1 MDYISEGQ
9 IAGRSYHKTSTLRDW
24 SGNDDAKRAAIAGAA
39 AGTAAV
45 LSHSVHDANAIAAEN
60 VAKASVSVVEHLIR
74 GGLALS
80 AATLGTSLFIYT
92 HPDYTMQ
99 DFQADVVE
107 ACVEAAD
114 NNADAFYTTKD
125 HTKMALE
132 SMQASI
138 SDAYTDFRESFAQ
151 QNAEETMLADSTDAT
166 PEEAAELLLE
176 EGTSREEALSLIAS
190 NDALK
195 VFKDEGELPYK
206 EMISKIEKANRH
218 AGIYDSAATAEEIQ
232 AEFAAGAET
241 DTSLILSTA
250 MGPMLYYSQDDSHWK
265 DFQYGGIDPIS
276 GYGCGPTVC
285 SMLINSFGTET
296 EPISPVDIA
305 TWAADNKQYAV
316 HSGSMHTLI
325 PKALAAYGLQA
336 TSVPE
341 EQWTPEDIS
350 NILKGGH
357 VLVALVGPGTFTNGG
372 HFLILTEEST
382 GGKIRIA
389 DSNNLNFTLEDWD
402 PQTII
407 DELNWSDASGAPLW
421 EISRS

>member
-190 NDALK
+190 NDAQQ
-195 VFKDEGELPYK
+195 VF
-206 EMISKIEKANRH
+206 
-218 AGIYDSAATAEEIQ
+218 
-232 AEFAAGAET
+232 
-241 DTSLILSTA
+241 
-250 MGPMLYYSQDDSHWK
+250 
-265 DFQYGGIDPIS
+265 
-276 GYGCGPTVC
+276 
-285 SMLINSFGTET
+285 
-296 EPISPVDIA
+296 
-305 TWAADNKQYAV
+305 
-316 HSGSMHTLI
+316 
-325 PKALAAYGLQA
+325 
-336 TSVPE
+336 
-341 EQWTPEDIS
+341 
-350 NILKGGH
+350 
-357 VLVALVGPGTFTNGG
+357 
-372 HFLILTEEST
+372 
-382 GGKIRIA
+382 
-389 DSNNLNFTLEDWD
+389 
-402 PQTII
+402 
-407 DELNWSDASGAPLW
+407 
-421 EISRS
+421 